1 MSEKVSLAIPTYNR
15 SAWLKECIRSI
26 LDQTFQDFS
35 LYVFDNA
42 SSEPVQEEVKKYED
56 ERIRF
61 VGSERNLGSTG
72 NINRILQYPFESEYV
87 IIFHDDDT
95 MHPNTLEIETSFLDA
110 QEDLVFV
117 VSDLSRARE
126 GTMQRFPAFPVE
138 NTPHT
143 IYRKKSD
150 FIRAQ
155 MSWLRYA
162 FNSAM
167 YRVGALQ
174 NARMRPEMFSDFADM
189 IFLAE
194 ISKKGP
200 CAFLKVPLVNYRV
213 HASQDSGL
221 LKQDH
226 AKGAFATLSFFRESL
241 SSSLGKLDKKDEK
254 LFRTYSF
261 NFLLRSYTQINNG
274 LFGLFR
280 FLQQARSQK
289 LIRYQDFLY
298 MDARGAISLLSIVFR
313 NKKIIDTA
321 RWVKNLFQS

>member
-1 MSEKVSLAIPTYNR
+1 MSEKLSLAIPTYNR
-15 SAWLKECIRSI
+15 LAWLKECVRSI

-42 SSEPVQEEVKKYED
+42 SSEPVQEELKKFED

-61 VGSERNLGSTG
+61 VGSERNVGSTG
-72 NINRILQYPFESEYV
+72 NINRIVQYPFESEYV
-87 IIFHDDDT
+87 MIFHDDDT
-95 MHPNTLEIETSFLDA
+95 MHPNMLEIETSFLDA
-110 QEDLVFV
+110 KKDLVFV
-117 VSDLSRARE
+117 VSDLSRGKE
-126 GTMQRFPAFPVE
+126 GAMQRFPTFPAE
-138 NTPHT
+138 NIPHAV
-143 IYRKKSD
+143 YRETFD

-167 YRVGALQ
+167 YRTEALQ
-174 NARMRPEMFSDFADM
+174 NARMKPEMFSDFADM
-189 IFLAE
+189 VFLAE

-213 HASQDSGL
+213 HASQDSGS
-221 LKQDH
+221 LKKDH
-226 AKGAFATLSFFRESL
+226 AKGAFATLSFFKESL
-241 SSSLGKLDKKDEK
+241 FSSLGKLDKKDEK

-274 LFGLFR
+274 FFGLFR

-289 LIRYQDFLY
+289 LIRYQDFLTI
-298 MDARGAISLLSIVFR
+298 DARGAVSLLSIVFR

-321 RWVKNLFQS
+321 RWVRNLFQS